1 MASEIHLQL
10 IATFLQRGAALD
22 HMSSVLSL
30 VALLIGLAP
39 VFTISIAPLLSAMAL
54 LILLFG
60 FAQKYWAQ
68 RVAIDAQLFSVLAR
82 QAHDFAHTTAQ
93 LDTALHT
100 LGLAPAPTTAR
111 SLNDRSRGALA
122 LLRKQALCLAAQC
135 LLMLAVCVTASLLSL
150 SA

>member
-60 FAQKYWAQ
+60 LAQKYWAQ

-82 QAHDFAHTTAQ
+82 EAHDFEHTAAQ